1 MARPVKHDEHTR
13 EALLDAAEALL
24 AEGGPAAVTVRAVAD
39 RVGESTRAV
48 YTAFGSR
55 ASLMGAV
62 AARGFQ
68 LVADLVDAIPVTDD
82 PLADLVAAGVYG
94 FRPFALQR
102 PHLFRITYHDI
113 SQEIFAQPEAGPA
126 LMASYRS
133 LATRVE
139 RAVGAGLLPE
149 GPTVGYVF
157 AFHSFT
163 CGLAVNELS
172 RHPPPVG
179 ASFWR
184 MAARI
189 DMETLWHRSLTAFVT
204 GLGLTITA
212 EPPSAAEPRLDRRRS
227 NRPR

>member
-13 EALLDAAEALL
+13 DALVDAAEALL
-24 AEGGPAAVTVRAVAD
+24 AEGGRAAVTVRAVAE

-48 YTAFGSR
+48 YTVFGSR
-55 ASLMGAV
+55 AALMGAV

-68 LVADLVDAIPVTDD
+68 LVADLVDALPVTDD
-82 PLADLVAAGVYG
+82 PLADLVAAGVHG
-94 FRPFALQR
+94 FRPFALDR

-113 SQEIFAQPEAGPA
+113 SEEIFARPEAGPA

-133 LATRVE
+133 LATRIE
-139 RAVGAGLLPE
+139 RAVTAGLLPE
-149 GPTVGYVF
+149 RPTAGYVF

-172 RHPPPVG
+172 RQPPPVG

-184 MAARI
+184 MTSRI
-189 DMETLWHRSLTAFVT
+189 DMEALWHRSLTAFVT
-204 GLGLTITA
+204 GLGLTA
-212 EPPSAAEPRLDRRRS
+212 EPPHPGGRRS
-227 NRPR
+227 GGGP